1 MKKVLSL
8 AVIIIFV
15 LGVFSII
22 AVAGGPA
29 NKATGDV
36 TRLRV
41 GSVDNMW
48 TLVFNAHEEKDN
60 RSAKGMAIAEQVDG
74 NGFWQAEVSCVKVV
88 DASTAFFGGQVTDG
102 NTTFVGQYVL
112 LKVVDGGEPGIGA
125 DQVYS
130 AVATESTFLNF
141 CEDPEGAEIAA
152 EWSVVE
158 GNLQVH
164 YR

>member
-8 AVIIIFV
+8 AVIVIFV

-22 AVAGGPA
+22 AVAVGPA

-36 TRLRV
+36 TRLRA

-48 TLVFNAHEEKDN
+48 TLVFNAHEEKAN
-60 RSAKGMAIAEQVDG
+60 RPAKGMAIAEQVNG
-74 NGFWQAEVSCVKVV
+74 NGFWEIEVSCVTVV
-88 DASTAFFGGQVTDG
+88 DDSTAFFGGQVIDG

-112 LKVVDGGEPGIGA
+112 LKVFDGGEPGIGV
-125 DQVYS
+125 DKVFS
-130 AVATESTFLNF
+130 AVADEDDFNDF
-141 CEDPEGAEIAA
+141 CDVPEDADIRA
-152 EWSVVE
+152 EWDVIQ